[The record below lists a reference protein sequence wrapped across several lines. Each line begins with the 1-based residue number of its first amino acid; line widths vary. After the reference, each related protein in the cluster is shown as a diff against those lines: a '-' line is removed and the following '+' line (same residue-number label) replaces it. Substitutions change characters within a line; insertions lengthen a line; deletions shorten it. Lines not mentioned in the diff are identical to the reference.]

1 MTDNP
6 SGEHA
11 LPPPTSQ
18 QAAGAAPPSTAQ
30 QASTAL
36 MAGFKSSLKE
46 AQRIRAD
53 QGGPSA
59 SRQLDIDVEDS
70 DNGFGE
76 EEEDEEHG
84 AQDKGKQRRIS
95 PRPSVLGDQHEA
107 PVTAPST

>member
-1 MTDNP
+1 
-6 SGEHA
+6 
-11 LPPPTSQ
+11 
-18 QAAGAAPPSTAQ
+18 
-30 QASTAL
+30 

-46 AQRIRAD
+46 AHRIRAD

-76 EEEDEEHG
+76 EEEEDEEQG
-84 AQDKGKQRRIS
+84 AQDKRKQRRIS